1 MSPVAT
7 CGIEASSEM
16 RAAWVPFPAPGGPR
30 ITMSSGMALRL
41 FEEALVVPHHHLRLH
56 LAHRV
61 ERDADHDQDRRAPER
76 TRVRLRDPA
85 IADEEGRQR
94 RDERQVDRARQRE

>member
-7 CGIEASSEM
+7 CGIEASYEM
-16 RAAWVPFPAPGGPR
+16 RAAWVPFQAPGGPR

-61 ERDADHDQDRRAPER
+61 ERDTDHDEDRGSAERAR
-76 TRVRLRDPA
+76 RRLREPA
-85 IADEEGRQR
+85 VADAERRQR
-94 RDERQVDRARQRE
+94 GDEGGVER